1 MEDNIVVF
9 LGRFHPLVVHL
20 PIGFLLMAGLL
31 QLFSIKNK
39 SLNLNPAI
47 AFTLFW
53 GTLASIGAV
62 AIGWLLSLQGGYDAE
77 TLFWHKWLGILVTV
91 LSFLGW
97 LLKTGIIKVQKS
109 VFTWI
114 LASIILLVSVSG
126 HLGGS
131 LTHGEEYLMHYAP
144 NFIKNIAGL
153 DSNDKNIS
161 LKEIP
166 RDSIKVFPHIIQP
179 IIKDKCSSCHNSNK
193 KEGGLLLTT
202 HKEIL
207 DGGDNGSI
215 INIKS
220 PLESEFLNRVT
231 LPKGH
236 KKFMPPRG
244 ASLTFGEIQIIE
256 WWMKNGA
263 DSISKF
269 SNINDL
275 DKNLVNTLIRDYNL
289 DYNPKPYYE
298 KVKVD
303 ALSSEA
309 ISELEKNDFVIDFMG
324 ENSNMISVTFK
335 GKLISDTQITKLL
348 LAKDQITWLN
358 VSNCTLNDAHLKSIS
373 KFIHLTRL
381 NIHSNAI
388 TNDGLQELKV
398 LQNINSINL
407 YNNKISNSGLTDIV
421 ALQSLRKLYVWKTDI
436 TSLEISDILQKT
448 KNLEII
454 GQLN

>member
-1 MEDNIVVF
+1 MGDNIIVF

-31 QLFSIKNK
+31 QLFAAKKKTINF
-39 SLNLNPAI
+39 NPAI

-97 LLKTGIIKVQKS
+97 VLKTERIKVHKS

-114 LASIILLVSVSG
+114 LASIIVLVSVSG

-131 LTHGEEYLMHYAP
+131 LTHGDTYLTLYAP
-144 NFIKNIAGL
+144 NFIKVLAGV
-153 DSNDKNIS
+153 DTDGNKFI
-161 LKEIP
+161 LKEIHQ
-166 RDSIKVFPHIIQP
+166 DSIKVFPHIIQP
-179 IIKDKCSSCHNSNK
+179 ILESKCTSCHNPNK
-193 KEGGLLLTT
+193 KEGGLLLTSY
-202 HKEIL
+202 KEFIK
-207 DGGDNGSI
+207 GGDNGSI
-215 INIKS
+215 TDTKS
-220 PLESEFLNRVT
+220 PLKSEFLNRVT

-244 ASLTFGEIQIIE
+244 AALTFGEIQIIE
-256 WWMKNGA
+256 WWMINGA
-263 DSISKF
+263 DSISEF

-303 ALSSEA
+303 ALSPET
-309 ISELEKNDFVIDFMG
+309 INELEKNNYSIDFMG

-335 GKLISDTQITKLL
+335 GKTISDEQITKLL
-348 LAKDQITWLN
+348 LAKEQITWLKLSDCN
-358 VSNCTLNDAHLKSIS
+358 LKDSHLKIIS
-373 KFIHLTRL
+373 EFIHLTRL

-421 ALQSLRKLYVWKTDI
+421 ALQSLRKLYIWKTDI